1 VNERDQRIVDVI
13 RALDEGEVTTY
24 GHIAEVAGYPGRS
37 RLVGSLL
44 ASGGDDLDL
53 PWWRVVNASGRLVPG
68 HELEQAELLRI
79 EGVQVRDGRVRDAPV
94 GHFARGDGRTPGTRQ
109 VSRRRST

>member
-1 VNERDQRIVDVI
+1 MNERDQRIVDVI

-44 ASGGDDLDL
+44 ASGGDELDL
-53 PWWRVVNASGRLVPG
+53 AREIHADRSLPGDDPQRLIALIQQQRIVEGHRSPDRLVG
-68 HELEQAELLRI
+68 CQR
-79 EGVQVRDGRVRDAPV
+79 
-94 GHFARGDGRTPGTRQ
+94 
-109 VSRRRST
+109 VSRFHRREL